1 MIQFVNKETLVA
13 LFVIRSAYFF
23 SIDMIWKWSAT
34 FYVRKNTRN
43 LLFLSMQKVTCHF
56 LELVTARLDYQPLF
70 WKWARA
76 AKRNASEAAP
86 CVWKIFP
93 SM

>member
-1 MIQFVNKETLVA
+1 MIQLVNKETLVA
-13 LFVIRSAYFF
+13 LFVIGSAYFF

-56 LELVTARLDYQPLF
+56 LD
-70 WKWARA
+70 
-76 AKRNASEAAP
+76 ASHG
-86 CVWKIFP
+86 
-93 SM
+93 